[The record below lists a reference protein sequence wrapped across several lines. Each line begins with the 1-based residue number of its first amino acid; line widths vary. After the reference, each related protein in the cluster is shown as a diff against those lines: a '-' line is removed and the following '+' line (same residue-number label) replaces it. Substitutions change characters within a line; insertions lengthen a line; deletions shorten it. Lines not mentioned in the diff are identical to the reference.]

1 MKPYVKPELYFESFE
16 LAQHI
21 AGCNLTL
28 NNDQDVYN
36 CAASGTIDD
45 ENGGHWYQDFWFLEG
60 NKSCIAHSDIYCYT
74 NGSITNITVNS

>member
-28 NNDQDVYN
+28 LNNQDGRT
-36 CAASGTIDD
+36 CIASGTIDD
-45 ENGGHWYQDFWFLEG
+45 ENGDHWNIDTWFLNG
-60 NKSCIAHSDIYCYT
+60 NASCTVTLDSYCYT

>member
-28 NNDQDVYN
+28 NDQDGLS
-36 CAASGTIDD
+36 CAASGTIDN
-45 ENGGHWYQDFWFLEG
+45 ENGDRWNIDTWFLNG
-60 NKSCIAHSDIYCYT
+60 NASCKVTLDSYCYT